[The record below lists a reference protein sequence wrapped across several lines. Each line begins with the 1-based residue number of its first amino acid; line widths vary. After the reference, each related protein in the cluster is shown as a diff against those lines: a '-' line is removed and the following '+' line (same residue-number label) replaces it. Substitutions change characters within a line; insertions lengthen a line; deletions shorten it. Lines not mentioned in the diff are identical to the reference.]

1 MNLLES
7 KTVLPDSNGV
17 QSLTPALPPHLPSN
31 GADSC
36 PTEVKY
42 IIPKLIIVTA
52 IVLWLAL

>member
-31 GADSC
+31 GANYWRSQIAAKRLSQEIFDFS
-36 PTEVKY
+36 EVQS
-42 IIPKLIIVTA
+42 
-52 IVLWLAL
+52 